1 MSQDRAC
8 PNCHGNSTLDIHNL
22 KKYRISQSSAG
33 ALAFDIAV
41 SLAPEQQIKK
51 LEGAGFVGGAALAPM
66 PRQLPVSFKIKS

>member
-1 MSQDRAC
+1 
-8 PNCHGNSTLDIHNL
+8 L

-33 ALAFDIAV
+33 AVAFDIAV